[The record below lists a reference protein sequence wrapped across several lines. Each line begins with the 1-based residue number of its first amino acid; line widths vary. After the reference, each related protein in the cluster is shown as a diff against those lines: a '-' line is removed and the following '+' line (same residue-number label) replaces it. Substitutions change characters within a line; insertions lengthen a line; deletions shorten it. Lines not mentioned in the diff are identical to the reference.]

1 MKHLK
6 LTSLVFLIPLIL
18 LLLPGSGC
26 KRKTIEQLLQRGK
39 VEAAG
44 RRCEKMKP
52 AEKTGCY
59 KTIALFYLKKDQ
71 YKKAAM
77 FYEKAGAHI
86 NVINSY
92 LQGDL
97 IPEAE
102 KYCADQT
109 GEAKKQCAARLGR
122 KFFIDENPGKAIQY
136 YHMAGET
143 GKALYIEARV
153 PLFQL
158 VNRLKQKAAEVK
170 DFNLS
175 GKITGI
181 KKILLAYIYMEK
193 YHQWPYPKKPG
204 PYKTAA
210 GIYADALKMLE
221 DTVAPTFTRT
231 LNNDSF
237 DWSERSVRSLS
248 FDQFKM
254 ESLINLIQH
263 LYNITDKS
271 EFFKKYFLEYQDKSQ
286 KEKKEPPQA
295 LDYEK
300 VYSKALDH
308 SKMLLEE
315 IAEAND
321 VKNKGW
327 LDDYRHDM
335 NIDRQVIDYIV
346 SMMDNMQARIDD
358 IDQRSR
364 KLQITGKDEAVKKKT
379 RDLLQDFAAQCSQVF
394 HLISKEK
401 YQEANDLLVSGY
413 ETAKHGIDRYIGK
426 SVGQ

>member
-1 MKHLK
+1 MKHKK
-6 LTSLVFLIPLIL
+6 LTRLVFLIPLIL

-26 KRKTIEQLLQRGK
+26 KRKSIDQLLQRGK
-39 VEAAG
+39 VEAAV

-52 AEKTGCY
+52 AEKIGCY

-71 YKKAAM
+71 YKKAAL

-92 LQGDL
+92 LQGNL
-97 IPEAE
+97 LTEAE
-102 KYCADQT
+102 KYCADHT

-158 VNRLKQKAAEVK
+158 VHRLNQKAAEVK

-181 KKILLAYIYMEK
+181 KRTLIAYIYMEK
-193 YHQWPYPKKPG
+193 YHQWPYPGKTG
-204 PYKTAA
+204 LYKTAA

-221 DTVAPTFTRT
+221 DTVLPTFTRT

-237 DWSERSVRSLS
+237 DWSEKIVQSLS

-263 LYNITDKS
+263 LHHITDKS
-271 EFFKKYFLEYQDKSQ
+271 EFFTKYFLQYQDKSP
-286 KEKKEPPQA
+286 KEKKEPPQT
-295 LDYEK
+295 LDYEE
-300 VYSKALDH
+300 VYSKVLDH

-321 VKNKGW
+321 VKNKEL

-335 NIDRQVIDYIV
+335 NIDRQIIDYIA
-346 SMMDNMQARIDD
+346 SMMDNLQSRIDD
-358 IDQRSR
+358 IDQRCR
-364 KLQITGKDEAVKKKT
+364 KLQNTSKDEAAKKKT
-379 RDLLQDFAAQCSQVF
+379 GELLRDFAAQCSQVF
-394 HLISKEK
+394 QLISKEK

-413 ETAKHGIDRYIGK
+413 DTAKHGIDRYTGK
-426 SVGQ
+426 SGE